1 MNYLPPTPVRE
12 EEDDIE
18 YEELSDT
25 ESSTSE
31 LEDWRVELELL
42 RLSSSLDK
50 KKETVLP
57 VFKKASEAELFK
69 ELFK

>member
-42 RLSSSLDK
+42 RLSSSLAK
-50 KKETVLP
+50 KEETVLP
-57 VFKKASEAELFK
+57 VFKKTSEAELFK